1 MERERIGRLVNKR
14 YKLPVVSTCDKQVL
28 EMFVQH
34 DDVQL
39 TLMHNIQKSIKR
51 VNPRSAYHKENTCF
65 PHLLLFLFI
74 VSI

>member
-1 MERERIGRLVNKR
+1 MEREGIGRLVNKR

-34 DDVQL
+34 DDMHL
-39 TLMHNIQKSIKR
+39 TLMYSIQESIKR
-51 VNPRSAYHKENTCF
+51 VNPRSVYHKENTCY